1 MFGVR
6 NVSVHFGEVPALD
19 DVSFD
24 VAPGTVSTVVGG
36 DGAGKT
42 TLLRVLA
49 GRVVPERGTVSAPI
63 GRDLGMLP
71 ASAGSWANLTVR
83 QNLEFVASVFGLSR
97 SQAAARSSELI
108 ELAGLQTA
116 HDRLGSALSGG
127 MRRKL
132 GVIMALVGHPRL
144 VLLDEPST
152 GVDPVSR
159 VELWRLISRAA
170 AEGAAVLTTT
180 TYLDEAERA
189 TRFLALE
196 AGRTLLSGD
205 PAEAV
210 RSAPG
215 AFWVATHRG
224 PGQAWRVGR
233 SWHCWAA
240 TAPPGAEVIAADL
253 HDVVVAAALR
263 AKQDAA

>member
-49 GRVVPERGTVSAPI
+49 GRVVPERGTVSAPT

-144 VLLDEPST
+144 VLLDEPSSQMGGT
-152 GVDPVSR
+152 RLVTSKSTDFALAARRGSPESR
-159 VELWRLISRAA
+159 VVCQRRRPWSTR
-170 AEGAAVLTTT
+170 GA
-180 TYLDEAERA
+180 R
-189 TRFLALE
+189 RC
-196 AGRTLLSGD
+196 S
-205 PAEAV
+205 
-210 RSAPG
+210 
-215 AFWVATHRG
+215 
-224 PGQAWRVGR
+224 
-233 SWHCWAA
+233 
-240 TAPPGAEVIAADL
+240 
-253 HDVVVAAALR
+253 
-263 AKQDAA
+263 